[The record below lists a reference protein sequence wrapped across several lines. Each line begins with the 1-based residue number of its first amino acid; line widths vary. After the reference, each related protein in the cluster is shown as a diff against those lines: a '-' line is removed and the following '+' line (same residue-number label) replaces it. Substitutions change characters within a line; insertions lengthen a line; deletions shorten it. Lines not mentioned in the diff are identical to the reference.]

1 MRPPSL
7 IQSKAGEAAPF
18 IFHLSYFYI
27 QRAALLFPA
36 CLCRLPI
43 ASGRD
48 IIRNIYKVNWE
59 FVGLKQH
66 LKPTWKQIA
75 LCVLFGLAA
84 VLGVYVETLFLLL
97 PAVFGFV
104 WAAWG
109 GICCAV
115 SLGTAAAVLL
125 VCFGSTQTLYA
136 LALFAPASLCVGCC
150 LRFKK
155 PYRTAA
161 VSAAAAIAAGY
172 YCLLCLP
179 SLLAGEGPFAAM
191 EETLLTLADA
201 MASLG
206 REFAQAGFDAAATE
220 PMVELL
226 RAASLLA
233 PEITCIMIVSCGMAF
248 GLMDVVLARRMALA
262 AKAQLKPMAPFPL
275 WQLSKNY
282 TIGAAV
288 LFVSALLVLLLKLNN
303 ANAVF
308 VVAECV
314 IFLPLMLMGVCFMDF
329 LTRITGGNG
338 KLRRALF
345 YVCIVMLFP
354 YSAIFLLILGL
365 VDRIS
370 RLRRRFRPR
379 DDQGQR

>member
-43 ASGRD
+43 AGGRD

-226 RAASLLA
+226 RAQA
-233 PEITCIMIVSCGMAF
+233 C
-248 GLMDVVLARRMALA
+248 
-262 AKAQLKPMAPFPL
+262 
-275 WQLSKNY
+275 
-282 TIGAAV
+282 
-288 LFVSALLVLLLKLNN
+288 
-303 ANAVF
+303 
-308 VVAECV
+308 
-314 IFLPLMLMGVCFMDF
+314 
-329 LTRITGGNG
+329 
-338 KLRRALF
+338 LRRKSPA
-345 YVCIVMLFP
+345 
-354 YSAIFLLILGL
+354 S
-365 VDRIS
+365 
-370 RLRRRFRPR
+370 
-379 DDQGQR
+379 

>member
-1 MRPPSL
+1 M
-7 IQSKAGEAAPF
+7 
-18 IFHLSYFYI
+18 
-27 QRAALLFPA
+27 
-36 CLCRLPI
+36 
-43 ASGRD
+43 
-48 IIRNIYKVNWE
+48 
-59 FVGLKQH
+59 KQH

-233 PEITCIMIVSCGMAF
+233 PEITCIIIVSCGMAF

-354 YSAIFLLILGL
+354 YSAIFLHLFGLQYLIAHI
-365 VDRIS
+365 V
-370 RLRRRFRPR
+370 
-379 DDQGQR
+379 

>member
-43 ASGRD
+43 AGGRD

-172 YCLLCLP
+172 YCLLC
-179 SLLAGEGPFAAM
+179 S
-191 EETLLTLADA
+191 D
-201 MASLG
+201 
-206 REFAQAGFDAAATE
+206 
-220 PMVELL
+220 
-226 RAASLLA
+226 
-233 PEITCIMIVSCGMAF
+233 
-248 GLMDVVLARRMALA
+248 
-262 AKAQLKPMAPFPL
+262 
-275 WQLSKNY
+275 
-282 TIGAAV
+282 
-288 LFVSALLVLLLKLNN
+288 
-303 ANAVF
+303 
-308 VVAECV
+308 
-314 IFLPLMLMGVCFMDF
+314 
-329 LTRITGGNG
+329 GGNPSYPGGRDG
-338 KLRRALF
+338 KPRQRVRA
-345 YVCIVMLFP
+345 
-354 YSAIFLLILGL
+354 G
-365 VDRIS
+365 
-370 RLRRRFRPR
+370 RL
-379 DDQGQR
+379 

>member
-1 MRPPSL
+1 M
-7 IQSKAGEAAPF
+7 
-18 IFHLSYFYI
+18 
-27 QRAALLFPA
+27 
-36 CLCRLPI
+36 
-43 ASGRD
+43 
-48 IIRNIYKVNWE
+48 
-59 FVGLKQH
+59 KQH

-201 MASLG
+201 MESLG
-206 REFAQAGFDAAATE
+206 RESAQAGFDAARFEFAQPGE
-220 PMVELL
+220 DRVAREVVILAEFVDRGYPVPLLEL
-226 RAASLLA
+226 
-233 PEITCIMIVSCGMAF
+233 PF
-248 GLMDVVLARRMALA
+248 GD
-262 AKAQLKPMAPFPL
+262 
-275 WQLSKNY
+275 
-282 TIGAAV
+282 AV
-288 LFVSALLVLLLKLNN
+288 DDEVDDLFVFR
-303 ANAVF
+303 F
-308 VVAECV
+308 VVFHGFAHAMSCKY
-314 IFLPLMLMGVCFMDF
+314 
-329 LTRITGGNG
+329 T
-338 KLRRALF
+338 
-345 YVCIVMLFP
+345 
-354 YSAIFLLILGL
+354 
-365 VDRIS
+365 
-370 RLRRRFRPR
+370 
-379 DDQGQR
+379 